1 MIIELKTVPEHKVA
15 YIYQIGSYEKISKC
29 LETVFEWIIEKG
41 LKINEP
47 IYGIYYNS
55 PLEVS
60 NEELE
65 WEVGSGFKGKYSIE
79 NEDNEVQIQ
88 IIPEQKVVSTIFKGP
103 CEEASSVYV
112 DLYNYTTQNN
122 LKIIGP
128 VKEIYLNNPLNDSE
142 DKLSTEVQFPVI

>member
-15 YIYQIGSYEKISKC
+15 YIYQIGSYEKIFKC
-29 LETVFEWIIEKG
+29 LETVIEWINEKN
-41 LKINEP
+41 LKIKDP

-60 NEELE
+60 TEELE
-65 WEVGSGFKGKYSIE
+65 WEVGSGFEGKE
-79 NEDNEVQIQ
+79 PEKEDNEVQIQ
-88 IIPEQKVVSTIFKGP
+88 IIPEHKVVSTIFKGP
-103 CEEASSVYV
+103 YEEASSVYV

-128 VKEIYLNNPLNDSE
+128 VKEIYLNNPLNNSE
-142 DKLSTEVQFPVI
+142 DKLNTEVQFPVI